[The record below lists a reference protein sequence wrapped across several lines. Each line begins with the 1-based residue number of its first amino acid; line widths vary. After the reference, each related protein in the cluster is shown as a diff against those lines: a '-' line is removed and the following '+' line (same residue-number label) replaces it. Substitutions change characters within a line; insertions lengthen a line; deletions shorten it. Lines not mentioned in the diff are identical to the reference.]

1 MTGREWL
8 FETEG
13 HRVVVLAVINGL
25 TSEIDTIKEAL
36 ERYRPDAIGVPV
48 TAAQVE
54 NLRHWNPDEQQAD
67 YSDFDLLYIREM
79 SRFGKVVLPSPSHL
93 YPVAAADASKIEI
106 VALDMDD
113 EKYAEL
119 YMENV
124 KPTSLFFDSILRKRW
139 MRKSIEGNVDD
150 VVLQLDAIGKHPDG
164 MGVIEEKPDRHMAQ
178 GKLETASRH
187 GTFLA
192 LVDFERAAGI
202 RKHIEEASG
211 ML

>member
-25 TSEIDTIKEAL
+25 TSEIDTIREAL
-36 ERYRPDAIGVPV
+36 EKYRPDAIGVPM
-48 TAAQVE
+48 TSAQVE
-54 NLRHWNPDEQQAD
+54 NLRKWNPEEQQAE

-93 YPVAAADASKIEI
+93 YPIAAADASNTEI

-113 EKYAEL
+113 EMYAEL
-119 YMENV
+119 YMEHV
-124 KPTSLFFDSILRKRW
+124 RPSSLFFDSILKKRR
-139 MRKSIEGNVDD
+139 MKKSMEGSAEE
-150 VVLQLDAIGKHPDG
+150 VVMQLDDIGKHPKG
-164 MGVIEEKPDRHMAQ
+164 MAVIEERREEHMA
-178 GKLETASRH
+178 ESIVRNASRF

-202 RKHIEEASG
+202 KKRVTEIAPPG
-211 ML
+211 

>member
-13 HRVVVLAVINGL
+13 HRVVILAVINGL
-25 TSEIDTIKEAL
+25 TSEIDMIKEAL
-36 ERYRPDAIGVPV
+36 EKYRPDAIGVPL

-54 NLRHWNPDEQQAD
+54 NLRHWNSDEQQAD

-93 YPVAAADASKIEI
+93 YPIAAADASGTEV

-113 EKYAEL
+113 EMYAEL
-119 YMENV
+119 YMEHV
-124 KPTSLFFDSILRKRW
+124 KPTSLFFDSIFRKRR
-139 MRKSIEGNVDD
+139 MRKSIEGSVEEVVMKLDD
-150 VVLQLDAIGKHPDG
+150 IGKHPEG
-164 MGVIEEKPDRHMAQ
+164 MAVIEERRERHMA
-178 GKLETASRH
+178 ESIVENASSH

-192 LVDFERAAGI
+192 LVDFERAEGI
-202 RKHIEEASG
+202 RKQIEEITG
-211 ML
+211 RH